1 MSCVSRIEGS
11 MKPPVD
17 TTPIFA
23 NARMR
28 EAHILVSHI
37 FRNWIEAGIGHASQP
52 LLAEMQ

>member
-1 MSCVSRIEGS
+1 